1 MSTADETDGP
11 ATSTLSLPK
20 AAAMTTAL
28 SIVGIFSI
36 LSVAL
41 YLWAEWMGDPL
52 KSIGA
57 FIPIVSLLLILRVWR
72 SLGWEISTSR
82 NAWWGLV
89 LVAVT
94 IALVH
99 IGDHAI
105 LELILT
111 SQWTVFLPP
120 RSLVAVAYVTGIVL
134 LFGGPRLFRAAL
146 FPIVLMWF
154 VNPVP
159 HVFNVWIDLP
169 LQHAS
174 ALIARGFAHALGQQL
189 TNDQLRLMFTPDF
202 GMFIAPG
209 CNGIRGAVTMGF
221 IALIAGYIYKF
232 RPTAHVL
239 VTLGAVMLGYL
250 FNFVRLCVLVLYYI
264 VALHITWL
272 QNRAEMGDY
281 IIGACLFFFATILL
295 FSIIRR
301 FSATGDL
308 RPPTLPQSAATGTT
322 APKSFFPRWIA
333 LLLVLMLGSVTYVRA
348 IVQQYRA
355 PQVAVDPSVLGVF
368 PQQVGNYTLQRR
380 WNEYIGSGTV
390 LFYWADYRP
399 AAGGST
405 VSIGVSPVLG
415 AHDSLVCHAARG
427 EQWLWHGDINAP
439 TASQPISF
447 SASFFNT
454 GATQYLEA
462 TTICT
467 GATCGQFSNSTT
479 HFGLVYSRPDAHTL
493 LTQSPTRPIPILIRT
508 ETLDTQM
515 SAEAARS
522 QLTENLRSF
531 LSAAD
536 VSSFSS
542 PYRQSQ

>member
-1 MSTADETDGP
+1 MSTALGV
-11 ATSTLSLPK
+11 
-20 AAAMTTAL
+20 
-28 SIVGIFSI
+28 VGIFSI
-36 LSVAL
+36 LSTAI
-41 YLWAEWMGDPL
+41 YLWSLWRTDPL
-52 KSIGA
+52 KSIGG
-57 FIPIVSLLLILRVWR
+57 FIPIVSLLLILRVWH

-82 NAWWGLV
+82 NAWWGL
-89 LVAVT
+89 LIVAVT

-99 IGDHAI
+99 VSDHAI

-120 RSLVAVAYVTGIVL
+120 RSLVAVAYVAGIVL

-146 FPIVLMWF
+146 FPIVLLWF

-189 TNDQLRLMFTPDF
+189 SNDQLHLMFTPDF

-232 RPTAHVL
+232 RPATHAL
-239 VTLGAVMLGYL
+239 VTLGAVMLGYV

-264 VALHITWL
+264 VALHIAWL
-272 QNRAEMGDY
+272 QSRAEMGDY

-301 FSATGDL
+301 FSPGRDL
-308 RPPTLPQSAATGTT
+308 RPPTLTPVPVANAA
-322 APKSFFPRWIA
+322 APKSFLPRWIA
-333 LLLVLMLGSVTYVRA
+333 LLLVLTLGSVTYLRA

-355 PQVAVDPSVLGVF
+355 PQTTVDATVLGVF

-380 WNEYIGSGTV
+380 WNEYVGANTV

-399 AAGGST
+399 ATGGPV

-427 EQWLWHGDINAP
+427 EEWLWHGNIDFP
-439 TASQPISF
+439 TASEPISF
-447 SASFFNT
+447 SASFFNN

-467 GATCGQFSNSTT
+467 GATCGQFSNNTT
-479 HFGLVYSRPDAHTL
+479 HFGIVYSRPDAHTL
-493 LTQSPTRPIPILIRT
+493 FTQSPTRPIPILIRT

-515 SAEAARS
+515 SADAARS

-536 VSSFSS
+536 ISSFSS

>member
-1 MSTADETDGP
+1 MSTAVETAGP
-11 ATSTLSLPK
+11 ATSTLTLPK
-20 AAAMTTAL
+20 AAAMTTVL

-41 YLWAEWMGDPL
+41 YLWQEWMGDPL

-57 FIPIVSLLLILRVWR
+57 FIPVVSLLLILRVWR
-72 SLGWEISTSR
+72 SLGWEITTSR

-89 LVAVT
+89 IVAVT
-94 IALVH
+94 VALVH
-99 IGDHAI
+99 ISDHAI

-111 SQWTVFLPP
+111 SQWTIFLPP

-146 FPIVLMWF
+146 FPIALIWF

-174 ALIARGFAHALGQQL
+174 AMIARGFAHALGQQL
-189 TNDQLRLMFTPDF
+189 TNDQLHLMFTPDF

-232 RPTAHVL
+232 RPTTHVL
-239 VTLGAVMLGYL
+239 VTLGAVMLGYV

-264 VALHITWL
+264 VGLHITWL
-272 QNRAEMGDY
+272 QSRAEMGDY

-301 FSATGDL
+301 FSATNDL
-308 RPPTLPQSAATGTT
+308 RPPALPQSPSRNAT
-322 APKSFFPRWIA
+322 APASFFPRWIA
-333 LLLVLMLGSVTYVRA
+333 LLLVLMVGSITYARA
-348 IVQQYRA
+348 LVQQYRA
-355 PQVAVDPSVLGVF
+355 PQGVVDPSVLGVF

-427 EQWLWHGDINAP
+427 EQWLWHGNLDVP
-439 TASQPISF
+439 TASEPISF

-467 GATCGQFSNSTT
+467 GATCGQFSNNNT

-515 SAEAARS
+515 SADAARAE
-522 QLTENLRSF
+522 LTENLRSF

>member
-1 MSTADETDGP
+1 MSTAVETVGP
-11 ATSTLSLPK
+11 ATSTLTLPK
-20 AAAMTTAL
+20 AAAMTTVL

-41 YLWAEWMGDPL
+41 YLWQEWMGDPL

-57 FIPIVSLLLILRVWR
+57 FIPVVSLLLILRVWR
-72 SLGWEISTSR
+72 SLGWEITTSR

-89 LVAVT
+89 IVAVT
-94 IALVH
+94 VALVH
-99 IGDHAI
+99 ISDHAI

-111 SQWTVFLPP
+111 SQWTIFLPP

-146 FPIVLMWF
+146 FPIALIWF

-174 ALIARGFAHALGQQL
+174 AMIARGFAHALGQQL
-189 TNDQLRLMFTPDF
+189 TNDQLHLMFTPDF

-232 RPTAHVL
+232 RPTTHVL
-239 VTLGAVMLGYL
+239 VTLGAVMLGYV

-264 VALHITWL
+264 VGLHITWL
-272 QNRAEMGDY
+272 QSRAEMGDY

-301 FSATGDL
+301 FSATNDL
-308 RPPTLPQSAATGTT
+308 RPPDLPQSPSRNAT
-322 APKSFFPRWIA
+322 APASFFPRWIA
-333 LLLVLMLGSVTYVRA
+333 LLLVLMAGSITYARA
-348 IVQQYRA
+348 LVQQYRA
-355 PQVAVDPSVLGVF
+355 PQGVVDPSVLGVF

-427 EQWLWHGDINAP
+427 EQWLWHGNLDVP
-439 TASQPISF
+439 TASEPISF

-467 GATCGQFSNSTT
+467 GATCGQFSNNNT

-515 SAEAARS
+515 SADAARAE
-522 QLTENLRSF
+522 LTENLRSF

>member
-1 MSTADETDGP
+1 MSTAVETAGP
-11 ATSTLSLPK
+11 ATSTLTLPK
-20 AAAMTTAL
+20 AVALTTVL
-28 SIVGIFSI
+28 SIVGIFSV

-41 YLWAEWMGDPL
+41 YLWQEWMGDPL

-72 SLGWEISTSR
+72 SLGWEITTSR

-89 LVAVT
+89 ILAVT

-99 IGDHAI
+99 ISDHAI

-134 LFGGPRLFRAAL
+134 LFGGPQLFRAAL
-146 FPIVLMWF
+146 FPIALMWF

-189 TNDQLRLMFTPDF
+189 TNDQLHLMFTPNF

-209 CNGIRGAVTMGF
+209 CNGIRGAITMGF

-239 VTLGAVMLGYL
+239 VTLGAVMLGYV

-264 VALHITWL
+264 VGLHITWL
-272 QNRAEMGDY
+272 QSRAEMGDY

-301 FSATGDL
+301 FSFTGDL
-308 RPPTLPQSAATGTT
+308 RPPALPESPSNAA
-322 APKSFFPRWIA
+322 APASFFPRWIA
-333 LLLVLMLGSVTYVRA
+333 LLLVLLVGSVTYARA
-348 IVQQYRA
+348 LVQQYRA
-355 PQVAVDPSVLGVF
+355 PQTAVDPSVLGVF

-399 AAGGST
+399 AAGGDT

-427 EQWLWHGDINAP
+427 EQWLWHGNMDVP
-439 TASQPISF
+439 TASEPISF

-467 GATCGQFSNSTT
+467 GATCGQFSNNNT

-508 ETLDTQM
+508 ETLDTQI
-515 SAEAARS
+515 SADAARAE
-522 QLTENLRSF
+522 LTANLRSF
-531 LSAAD
+531 LSGAD

-542 PYRQSQ
+542 PYRQ

>member
-1 MSTADETDGP
+1 MSTAVETTGP

-20 AAAMTTAL
+20 AAAMSTVL
-28 SIVGIFSI
+28 GVVGVFSI
-36 LSVAL
+36 LSTAL
-41 YLWAEWMGDPL
+41 YLWSLWRTDPL
-52 KSIGA
+52 KSIGG
-57 FIPIVSLLLILRVWR
+57 FIPIVSLLLILRVWQ

-82 NAWWGLV
+82 SAWWGLL

-94 IALVH
+94 IVLVD
-99 IGDHAI
+99 ISDHAI
-105 LELILT
+105 LELILS

-146 FPIVLMWF
+146 FPIALMWF

-189 TNDQLRLMFTPDF
+189 TNDQLHLMFTPDF

-209 CNGIRGAVTMGF
+209 CNGIRGAITMGF
-221 IALIAGYIYKF
+221 IAVIAGYIYKF

-239 VTLGAVMLGYL
+239 VTLGAVMLGYI
-250 FNFVRLCVLVLYYI
+250 FNFIRLCVLVLYYI
-264 VALHITWL
+264 VGLHITWL
-272 QNRAEMGDY
+272 QSRAEMGDY
-281 IIGACLFFFATILL
+281 IIGACLFFFATMLL

-301 FSATGDL
+301 FSSTGDL
-308 RPPTLPQSAATGTT
+308 RPPTLTPVRVANDS
-322 APKSFFPRWIA
+322 APKSFLPRWIA
-333 LLLVLMLGSVTYVRA
+333 LLLVLMLGSATYLRA

-355 PQVAVDPSVLGVF
+355 PHAPVDVSVLGIF

-380 WNEYIGSGTV
+380 WNEYVGANTV

-399 AAGGST
+399 AAGVAV

-427 EQWLWHGDINAP
+427 EEWLWHGNLDFP
-439 TASQPISF
+439 TASEPISF
-447 SASFFNT
+447 SGSFFNN

-467 GATCGQFSNSTT
+467 GASCGQFSNNNTQ
-479 HFGLVYSRPDAHTL
+479 FGIVYSRPDAHTL
-493 LTQSPTRPIPILIRT
+493 FAQSPTRPIPILIRT

-515 SAEAARS
+515 SADAARA

-536 VSSFSS
+536 ISSFSS

>member
-1 MSTADETDGP
+1 MSTAVETAGP
-11 ATSTLSLPK
+11 ATSTLTLPK
-20 AAAMTTAL
+20 AVALTTVL
-28 SIVGIFSI
+28 SIVGIFSV

-72 SLGWEISTSR
+72 SLGWEITTSR

-89 LVAVT
+89 ILAVT
-94 IALVH
+94 ITLVH
-99 IGDHAI
+99 ISDHAI

-134 LFGGPRLFRAAL
+134 LFGGPQLFRAAL
-146 FPIVLMWF
+146 FPIALMWF

-189 TNDQLRLMFTPDF
+189 TNDQLHLMFTPNF

-209 CNGIRGAVTMGF
+209 CNGIRGAITMGF

-232 RPTAHVL
+232 RPTTHVL
-239 VTLGAVMLGYL
+239 VTLGAVMLGYV

-264 VALHITWL
+264 VGLHITWL
-272 QNRAEMGDY
+272 QSRAEMGDY

-301 FSATGDL
+301 FSATNDL
-308 RPPTLPQSAATGTT
+308 RPPDLPQSPSRNAT
-322 APKSFFPRWIA
+322 APASFFPRWIA
-333 LLLVLMLGSVTYVRA
+333 LLLVLMAGSITYARA
-348 IVQQYRA
+348 LVQQYRA
-355 PQVAVDPSVLGVF
+355 PQGVVDPSVLGVF

-427 EQWLWHGDINAP
+427 EQWLWHGNLDVP
-439 TASQPISF
+439 TASEPISF

-467 GATCGQFSNSTT
+467 GATCGQFSNNNT

-515 SAEAARS
+515 SADAARAE
-522 QLTENLRSF
+522 LTENLRSF